1 MAQVLEERVS
11 RLEGALGQMNER
23 LGGIETNIASLRQEM
38 NANITGLREEMNA
51 NNASLRQE
59 MNTAIVGLHG
69 EIHTNFRWTM
79 GTVLVMWVTIICTIL
94 LV

>member
-1 MAQVLEERVS
+1 MNANITGLREE
-11 RLEGALGQMNER
+11 MNAN
-23 LGGIETNIASLRQEM
+23 NISLRQEM